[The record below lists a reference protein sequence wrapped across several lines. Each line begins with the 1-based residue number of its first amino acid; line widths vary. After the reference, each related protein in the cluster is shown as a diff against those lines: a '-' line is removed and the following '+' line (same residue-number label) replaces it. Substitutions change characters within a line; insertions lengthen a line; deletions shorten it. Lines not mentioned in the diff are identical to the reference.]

1 MSSKN
6 IETFK
11 HVLILT
17 FIDKMNFRR
26 VEKNIVLSNFGN
38 YQTLV
43 IIRSSYNNK
52 LKISAPTWYDEFKLP
67 EGPDLVSDIGDYF
80 EYI

>member
-1 MSSKN
+1 MDDIFMSSKN

-38 YQTLV
+38 Y
-43 IIRSSYNNK
+43 
-52 LKISAPTWYDEFKLP
+52 
-67 EGPDLVSDIGDYF
+67 
-80 EYI
+80 